1 MASGSNEASSIYSS
15 TATETSTSTIYGLG
29 YLSGR
34 AIKRLGESVLNGV
47 DYIFINRQLR
57 RMEIYFAGEWRE
69 KGKETKEMCGLLLE
83 FTHPGYVPSV
93 RMRAFRLIMYQ
104 IGDYRVKGLVSA
116 LVETQSIS
124 TRYRH
129 LTEVRDCIA
138 SIQASNHE
146 TAEDSSSRFE
156 KARAYL
162 RAGRESY
169 LRDAKHRPAFQLR
182 RESLYIPALLYFTA
196 ISAHNAK
203 ENVRLVHATDTI
215 GFLRFLGLFEPST
228 ADLGVV
234 AGTLLLKVLHVQLRS
249 LDDPYATK
257 SIDVSLSTL
266 SSLHHGRRES
276 IASDIFDDITWVAM
290 ERTSRVLQILLHKRV
305 VWSLIEIGRALH
317 MKTPAKLLLL
327 GCGESGKTTIFRQ
340 LDRVHRG
347 SLYFRQLYDLGLYIT
362 KLTSEILSFLKS
374 LVCEAELSR
383 LGGAGEW
390 AKKPVSEAICLLN
403 DIQDDMNEVHRFI
416 SDHTLGFSA
425 LEALAEEG

>member
-1 MASGSNEASSIYSS
+1 MASDSNEASSIYSS
-15 TATETSTSTIYGLG
+15 TATETSASTVYGLG

-34 AIKRLGESVLNGV
+34 AIKRLGEAVLNGV
-47 DYIFINRQLR
+47 DYIFINHQLR
-57 RMEIYFAGEWRE
+57 RMETYFAGEWRE

-104 IGDYRVKGLVSA
+104 IGDSRVKGLVSA

-203 ENVRLVHATDTI
+203 ENARLVLATDTI
-215 GFLRFLGLFEPST
+215 GFLRFLGLFKPST

-234 AGTLLLKVLHVQLRS
+234 AGTRGYTTCTVHPLLTTYTTHL
-249 LDDPYATK
+249 Y
-257 SIDVSLSTL
+257 
-266 SSLHHGRRES
+266 LHHMR
-276 IASDIFDDITWVAM
+276 
-290 ERTSRVLQILLHKRV
+290 
-305 VWSLIEIGRALH
+305 
-317 MKTPAKLLLL
+317 
-327 GCGESGKTTIFRQ
+327 FRCT
-340 LDRVHRG
+340 R
-347 SLYFRQLYDLGLYIT
+347 
-362 KLTSEILSFLKS
+362 FLKIHHFDI
-374 LVCEAELSR
+374 EE
-383 LGGAGEW
+383 GGVGW
-390 AKKPVSEAICLLN
+390 QLP
-403 DIQDDMNEVHRFI
+403 IQDVAKAKPR
-416 SDHTLGFSA
+416 
-425 LEALAEEG
+425 LEPARL